1 MALLT
6 LNDLRY
12 NMQQYFAF
20 NREELQGFIIA
31 IIGMSIVVGFNDG
44 APPPFDFLHWSLNFF
59 SVLLI
64 IALAYLA
71 QESVKRIMGL
81 WWGYRVEYKVFYPGL
96 ILGFMITVMTLGKYW
111 WLWILIPSG
120 IMLHTIEGQRLGYF
134 RHFLRYWDVGVVA
147 LMGPLAN
154 IALALLFKFLYVL
167 MPTNTLLDLAV
178 KINIMLAIGTLL
190 PIPPMAGHNILYASR
205 WLYFMALG
213 IAITLA
219 VLLAIQGIS
228 FYFILSGV
236 LLGAVVGVVFFAVVI
251 QEKVM

>member
-20 NREELQGFIIA
+20 SREEMQGLIIA
-31 IIGMSIVVGFNDG
+31 IIGMSIIVGFNDG
-44 APPPFDFLHWSLNFF
+44 APPPFDFLHWSGNFI
-59 SVLLI
+59 SVVLI
-64 IALAYLA
+64 VTLAFIA
-71 QESVKRIMGL
+71 QESVKRILGL
-81 WWGYRVEYKVFYPGL
+81 WWGYRVEFKVFYPGL
-96 ILGFMITVMTLGKYW
+96 ILGFMITIMTLGKYW
-111 WLWILIPSG
+111 WLWILLPSG

-134 RHFLRYWDVGVVA
+134 RHFLRYWDLGAVA
-147 LMGPLAN
+147 LMGPLMN
-154 IALALLFKFLYVL
+154 IILAVLFKSLYFM
-167 MPTNTLLDLAV
+167 MPGNMLLDLAV

-205 WLYFMALG
+205 WLYFMMLG

-219 VLLAIQGIS
+219 VLFAFEGIPI
-228 FYFILSGV
+228 YFILSGV
-236 LLGAVVGVVFFAVVI
+236 LIGAIVGVLFFAFII

>member
-1 MALLT
+1 MAMLT
-6 LNDLRY
+6 LNDLKY

-44 APPPFDFLHWSLNFF
+44 APSFEFLHWMQNLI
-59 SVLLI
+59 SVVLI
-64 IALAYLA
+64 VALAYLA
-71 QESVKRIMGL
+71 QESAKRILGL

-111 WLWILIPSG
+111 WMWILLPGG
-120 IMLHTIEGQRLGYF
+120 IVLHTIEGQRLGYF
-134 RHFLRYWDVGVVA
+134 RHFLRYWDLGVVA

-154 IALALLFKFLYVL
+154 IALALLFKSLYVM
-167 MPTNTLLDLAV
+167 MPGNMLLDLAV

-205 WLYFMALG
+205 WLYFMMLG

-219 VLLAIQGIS
+219 VLFAIPGIS

-236 LLGAVVGVVFFAVVI
+236 LLGAIVGVLFFAFVI

>member
-6 LNDLRY
+6 LNDLKY

-20 NREELQGFIIA
+20 SREEMQGIIIA
-31 IIGMSIVVGFNDG
+31 IIGMSIIIGFNDG
-44 APPPFDFLHWSLNFF
+44 APSFELFNWTRNLI
-59 SVLLI
+59 SVILI
-64 IALAYLA
+64 VALAYLA
-71 QESVKRIMGL
+71 QESAKRIVGL

-154 IALALLFKFLYVL
+154 IVLALIFKSLYLL
-167 MPTNTLLDLAV
+167 MPGNILLDLAV

-190 PIPPMAGHNILYASR
+190 PIPPVAGHNILYASR
-205 WLYFMALG
+205 WMYFVTLG

-219 VLLAIQGIS
+219 VLFVIPGLS
-228 FYFILSGV
+228 LYFMLSGV
-236 LLGAVVGVVFFAVVI
+236 FLGVVVGLLLFALVI
-251 QEKVM
+251 KAKVL